1 MKKIKIIEKENY
13 LIKILI
19 IFFGIFTIIKLLD
32 HTLSKDAWQYGEWL
46 INYQNG
52 FVRRGLVGELI
63 LIFSKL
69 FNNNIQ
75 ISFFIILSII
85 VVFYYLATYSFI
97 KNIKFNFI
105 TYLIFFSP
113 LFYFFIVVISKV
125 GIRKEILLYLFYL
138 VYLINLS
145 KNDYKISENW
155 KYILVFPLLLLN
167 HEGAFFYLPYIILPL
182 FILVKKNEDFKK
194 VLLQSLIFL
203 IISSFV
209 EIIIYFNKGTEIH
222 TNTICSSLSI
232 YAPEKC
238 TWWGPVAAL
247 KANVHFLK
255 GGSYFEGIKN
265 LNSTNV
271 ETFYIFNQANTYLGF
286 ILYLIISFIPIY
298 LFYKF
303 FFIKKFNFFFL
314 FIFFAF
320 LFSLPLFHITED
332 WSRWFSIHFH
342 LIAFNIFFL
351 FKKKLVNINNNSNFN
366 QINIKL
372 IKNKFRTLFFISL
385 FIYSTFLHHHHFFF
399 KDVRLELTYL
409 KIYDKIKKN
418 LSN

>member
-125 GIRKEILLYLFYL
+125 GIRKEILLYL
-138 VYLINLS
+138 
-145 KNDYKISENW
+145 
-155 KYILVFPLLLLN
+155 
-167 HEGAFFYLPYIILPL
+167 
-182 FILVKKNEDFKK
+182 
-194 VLLQSLIFL
+194 
-203 IISSFV
+203 
-209 EIIIYFNKGTEIH
+209 
-222 TNTICSSLSI
+222 
-232 YAPEKC
+232 
-238 TWWGPVAAL
+238 
-247 KANVHFLK
+247 VH
-255 GGSYFEGIKN
+255 
-265 LNSTNV
+265 
-271 ETFYIFNQANTYLGF
+271 AR
-286 ILYLIISFIPIY
+286 
-298 LFYKF
+298 
-303 FFIKKFNFFFL
+303 
-314 FIFFAF
+314 A
-320 LFSLPLFHITED
+320 
-332 WSRWFSIHFH
+332 
-342 LIAFNIFFL
+342 
-351 FKKKLVNINNNSNFN
+351 SNF
-366 QINIKL
+366 
-372 IKNKFRTLFFISL
+372 
-385 FIYSTFLHHHHFFF
+385 Y
-399 KDVRLELTYL
+399 
-409 KIYDKIKKN
+409 
-418 LSN
+418 